1 MLRRLA
7 VGLALVTAVG
17 LGAYVYVWKGRAAP
31 GSPPSAAPS
40 GSGLGE
46 QARAFGEGAR
56 ETLSEIGH
64 ELHDV
69 RVAAS
74 VKTALSLNRGL
85 RSSSIDV
92 TAENGAVTL
101 GGRVDGE
108 EDRARA
114 EALAAAVPGVTR
126 VVNQIQVVAGPPQ
139 APGRTLG
146 ETLEDRTVEA
156 RVALALSLD
165 RELRR
170 ADVTVQAYRREVTL
184 GGDVGSEA
192 LRERALQTARETVSV
207 AGVVDRIRVR
217 AVAVRPSAS
226 RAERAAAA
234 QRAVNANPHL
244 TAFDLQ
250 VREEG
255 DRLVLRGAVRTP
267 IEKDLAIVLAREAA
281 GGGVDDGVEVRTGA

>member
-7 VGLALVTAVG
+7 VGLVLVTAVG
-17 LGAYVYVWKGRAAP
+17 LGAYAWRGRAA
-31 GSPPSAAPS
+31 SVRPPSASPS
-40 GSGLGE
+40 GLEE

-56 ETLSEIGH
+56 EKLSEIGH
-64 ELHDV
+64 ALHDV

-74 VKTALSLNRGL
+74 VKTALSLNRNL
-85 RSSSIDV
+85 RSSSIEV

-108 EDRARA
+108 EERARA

-126 VVNQIQVVAGPPQ
+126 VVNQVQVAGPAQ

-146 ETLEDRTVEA
+146 ETLEDQTVEA

-165 RELRR
+165 RELRG

-184 GGDVGSEA
+184 GGDVGSEV

-207 AGVVDRIRVR
+207 AAVVDRIRVR

-250 VREEG
+250 VREEA

-267 IEKDLAIVLAREAA
+267 IEKDLAIALAREAA

>member
-7 VGLALVTAVG
+7 VGLVLVTAVG
-17 LGAYVYVWKGRAAP
+17 LGVYVWRGRAASVP
-31 GSPPSAAPS
+31 LPSATPP
-40 GSGLGE
+40 GLAG

-56 ETLSEIGH
+56 EKLSEIGH

-74 VKTALSLNRGL
+74 VKTALSLNRSL

-92 TAENGAVTL
+92 TAEDGAVTL
-101 GGRVDGE
+101 GGRVDGDE
-108 EDRARA
+108 ERARA

-126 VVNQIQVVAGPPQ
+126 VVNRIQVAAGPAQ
-139 APGRTLG
+139 APGRSLG
-146 ETLEDRTVEA
+146 ETLEDQTVET

-165 RELRR
+165 RELRGS
-170 ADVTVQAYRREVTL
+170 DVTVQAYRREVTL
-184 GGDVGSEA
+184 GGEVGSEM
-192 LRERALQTARETVSV
+192 LRERALQTARDTASV
-207 AGVVDRIRVR
+207 AAVVDRIRVR
-217 AVAVRPSAS
+217 AVAARPGAS

-255 DRLVLRGAVRTP
+255 DRLVLRGAVHTR

-281 GGGVDDGVEVRTGA
+281 GGGVDDAVEVRTGA